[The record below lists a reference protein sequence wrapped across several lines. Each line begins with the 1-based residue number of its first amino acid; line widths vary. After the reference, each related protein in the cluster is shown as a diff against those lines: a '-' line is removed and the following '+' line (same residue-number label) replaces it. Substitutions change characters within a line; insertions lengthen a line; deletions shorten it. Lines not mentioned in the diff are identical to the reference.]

1 MRVVLYQWERAEG
14 LAGQALILF
23 LTMVGRSLVCPRREY
38 RGNVLRMEE
47 PVWIHTTS
55 RKPRCKAGTQAATKS
70 RLPHVPSGE
79 PYR

>member
-1 MRVVLYQWERAEG
+1 MRVVLYRWERAEG
-14 LAGQALILF
+14 SAGRVLF
-23 LTMVGRSLVCPRREY
+23 LTVGMGLVCPRREY

-47 PVWIHTTS
+47 PAWIHTTS